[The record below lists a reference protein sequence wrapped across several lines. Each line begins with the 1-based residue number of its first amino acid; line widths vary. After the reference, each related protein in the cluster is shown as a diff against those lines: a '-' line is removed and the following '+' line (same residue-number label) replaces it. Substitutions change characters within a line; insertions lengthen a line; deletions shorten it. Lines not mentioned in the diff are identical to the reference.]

1 MFDLLKP
8 ALLRLVPYI
17 AAFLFGVIGTF
28 IQKLGLGTY
37 DDVAGTITMSKAMF
51 EALAYSA
58 VAGGGLAIVAVLR
71 GWKTKA

>member
-17 AAFLFGVIGTF
+17 AAVLFGVIGAF
-28 IQKLGLGTY
+28 IQKLGLGVY
-37 DDVAGTITMSKAMF
+37 DDAAGTITVSKTMF

-71 GWKTKA
+71 GWKSKA